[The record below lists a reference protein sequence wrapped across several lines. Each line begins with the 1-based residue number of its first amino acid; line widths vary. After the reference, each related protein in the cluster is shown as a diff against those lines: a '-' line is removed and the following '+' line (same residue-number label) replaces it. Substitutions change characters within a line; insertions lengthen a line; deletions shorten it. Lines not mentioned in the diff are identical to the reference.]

1 VLNGG
6 MTKIK
11 PKEMEVEIY
20 KSSDGKV
27 KMEVNIKRDTVWLTQ
42 LQISQL
48 FSVQVPAISKHV
60 SNIYKSRELS
70 KDSTLSKMEIV
81 RSEGGRMVNRCE
93 SVYSLDMVISV
104 GYRVNS
110 QKATQFRI
118 WATSILKDHLLNGYS
133 INQKLLSK
141 QREKLKELQD
151 AIYFIENKS
160 HQLILKVS

>member
-1 VLNGG
+1 
-6 MTKIK
+6 
-11 PKEMEVEIY
+11 MEVEIY

-118 WATSILKDHLLNGYS
+118 WATSILKDHLLKGYS